1 MAVGMQRF
9 ITSLW
14 TASGLYR
21 KVFGELR
28 QYVPPEL
35 NANSS
40 TTSPVQEEIEFTE
53 RWSCSP
59 TNYWSSAPF
68 PGMLKVISHTPRQ
81 KNMKNN
87 TWLDPN
93 TGQSY
98 TDLRPCICEQ
108 LNPALLYRCLYSHSK
123 SMRPCRKA
131 VSLSEIKYIPL
142 SSTNSLPLSKST
154 CRSDPPPIQSA
165 MSCHDPNSEHWGWGS
180 RRWCPA
186 HI

>member
-1 MAVGMQRF
+1 MKIHPFLISSKSLAVGMQRF

-40 TTSPVQEEIEFTE
+40 TTSPVQEEIEFTG

-68 PGMLKVISHTPRQ
+68 PGMLKVIFHTPRQ
-81 KNMKNN
+81 KIWK
-87 TWLDPN
+87 TAHGWIQTQVSPTLIW
-93 TGQSY
+93 GLVSV
-98 TDLRPCICEQ
+98 
-108 LNPALLYRCLYSHSK
+108 NPALLYRCLYSHSK
-123 SMRPCRKA
+123 R
-131 VSLSEIKYIPL
+131 LSEIKYILL

-154 CRSDPPPIQSA
+154 PRSDPPQYNQPWVA
-165 MSCHDPNSEHWGWGS
+165 MT
-180 RRWCPA
+180 
-186 HI
+186 

>member
-1 MAVGMQRF
+1 MKMKIHPFLISSKSMAVGMQRF

-81 KNMKNN
+81 K
-87 TWLDPN
+87 TWKTTHGWIQTQVSPTLIWGLVSVSSWTQLCCTGACTAIPRAWDPAEKLFHC
-93 TGQSY
+93 
-98 TDLRPCICEQ
+98 LR
-108 LNPALLYRCLYSHSK
+108 
-123 SMRPCRKA
+123 
-131 VSLSEIKYIPL
+131 
-142 SSTNSLPLSKST
+142 
-154 CRSDPPPIQSA
+154 
-165 MSCHDPNSEHWGWGS
+165 
-180 RRWCPA
+180 
-186 HI
+186 